1 MMRQNVTRW
10 SAAILL
16 LSSSAVLLTGCQ
28 MPQEPTSPTQ
38 AHVEV
43 SSPEALESLWKSAD
57 KTLRDYA
64 FEPDRQDRAEGVIV
78 TRPETA
84 AAWFEFWRPQPT
96 PAYTWWESNLH
107 PIRQQVTVTIQPVAA
122 DPTADSAVAS
132 EASAMVS
139 GYQVMVVVDT
149 YRYSLTE
156 RQIDNPA
163 AALRMF
169 SHLAPTETGRRER
182 QSVAGRWLPLGRDG
196 ALEEAILQRIL
207 KHYGR
212 SNNKV
217 VAQSSSSVG

>member
-1 MMRQNVTRW
+1 
-10 SAAILL
+10 
-16 LSSSAVLLTGCQ
+16 
-28 MPQEPTSPTQ
+28 MPKEPTSPTQ
-38 AHVEV
+38 ARVEV

-64 FEPDRQDRAEGVIV
+64 FEPDRKDRAEGVIV
-78 TRPETA
+78 TRPETS

-107 PIRQQVTVTIQPVAA
+107 PIRQQVTVTIQPVTAQSIA
-122 DPTADSAVAS
+122 DQPIVTDQAVKASQPVDSAAAS

-139 GYQVMVVVDT
+139 GYLVTVVVDS

-169 SHLAPTETGRRER
+169 SHLAPTETGQRER

-207 KHYGR
+207 RHYNR
-212 SNNKV
+212 DNSKV
-217 VAQSSSSVG
+217 AASH